1 MLFPFQAFPAGVHRL
16 PEHVSTGL
24 ALMIGSREA
33 DLTQIPGA
41 ALGVPRSSLTG
52 ATGGHVVERVGSDV
66 TASFIH
72 LGRELGG
79 EAAQDFTERLERL
92 RSVGLR
98 HAQQFGGVCEQAIA
112 KNLQGFARVRS

>member
-1 MLFPFQAFPAGVHRL
+1 MLSLSQASLAGVHRL

-52 ATGGHVVERVGSDV
+52 ATAGALSSDCS
-66 TASFIH
+66 APA
-72 LGRELGG
+72 LL
-79 EAAQDFTERLERL
+79 FTTRLNNGPCSPTR
-92 RSVGLR
+92 R
-98 HAQQFGGVCEQAIA
+98 
-112 KNLQGFARVRS
+112 